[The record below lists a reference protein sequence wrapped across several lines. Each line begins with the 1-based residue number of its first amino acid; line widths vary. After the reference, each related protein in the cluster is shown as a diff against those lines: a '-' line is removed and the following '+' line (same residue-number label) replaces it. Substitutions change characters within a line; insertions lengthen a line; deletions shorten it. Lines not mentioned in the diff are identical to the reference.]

1 MEAVLKNVEECT
13 GICAMVEWRLG
24 LAGRAKVVGNDR
36 EEGVKVGVYL
46 LPEDVIGGFHWY
58 LEEKVR

>member
-1 MEAVLKNVEECT
+1 M
-13 GICAMVEWRLG
+13 G

-46 LPEDVIGGFHWY
+46 LPEDVIGGFLWY